1 MPTRIG
7 MISFAHMH
15 AASYAACVQANP
27 DAVLVGISDDDAER
41 GKQMAEA
48 YECEYFGSDET
59 LVEADID
66 AVIICTENALHRDAT
81 LLAAEAGR
89 HVMCEKPISISV
101 VDAQAMI
108 EACDHAGVGLMTAF
122 PCRYGPAYIEARR
135 LVAEG
140 QIGEILA
147 MKGTNRG
154 RNPGGWFVEPQLSGG
169 GATID
174 HTVHITD
181 LMRDITGTEVAAV
194 YCEMDR
200 FFNPELKCDDA
211 GLITMDFTGGAFAT
225 LDCSW
230 SRPPHYPTWG
240 DATLA
245 LIGTEGNIWIDLFSE
260 KLHIYQNDAAS
271 YNWAGYG
278 ANIDY
283 GLVAAFCDAV
293 AAGHQMPVTGIDGL
307 KAMEVALAAYQSA
320 ALGEIVPLPL

>member
-1 MPTRIG
+1 MPVRIG

-15 AASYAACVQANP
+15 AASYAACVQSNP
-27 DAVLVGISDDDAER
+27 NALLTGISDDDSER

-48 YECEYFGSDET
+48 YECEYFGSVDA
-59 LVEADID
+59 LLEADID

-81 LLAAEAGR
+81 LRAAAAGK

-101 VDAQAMI
+101 EDAQAMI
-108 EACDHAGVGLMTAF
+108 NACADAGVGLMTAF

-135 LVAEG
+135 LVQQG
-140 QIGEILA
+140 QVGDILA

-154 RNPGGWFVEPQLSGG
+154 RNPGGWFVEPQFSGG

-181 LMRDITGTEVAAV
+181 LMRDITGDEVASV

-200 FFNPELKCDDA
+200 FFNPQLRCDDA
-211 GLITMDFTGGAFAT
+211 GLITMDFTGGAIAT

-245 LIGTEGNIWIDLFSE
+245 VVGTEGNLWIDLFSE
-260 KLHIYQNDAAS
+260 KLHVYQNDAS
-271 YNWAGYG
+271 GYSWAGYG
-278 ANIDY
+278 ANLDD
-283 GLVAAFCDAV
+283 GLVDAFCDAV
-293 AAGHQMPVTGIDGL
+293 ATGAPMPITGRDGL

-320 ALGEIVPLPL
+320 ALGEAVTLPL

>member
-1 MPTRIG
+1 MPVRIG

-15 AASYAACVQANP
+15 AASYAACVQSNP
-27 DAVLVGISDDDAER
+27 NALLTGISDDDTER

-48 YECEYFGSDET
+48 YECEYFGSEEA
-59 LVEADID
+59 LLGADID

-81 LLAAEAGR
+81 LRAAAAGK
-89 HVMCEKPISISV
+89 HVMCEKPISVSV
-101 VDAQAMI
+101 DDAQAMI
-108 EACDHAGVGLMTAF
+108 AACADAGVGLMTAF

-135 LVAEG
+135 LVTQG
-140 QIGEILA
+140 HVGDILA

-154 RNPGGWFVEPQLSGG
+154 RNPGGWFVEPHLSGG

-181 LMRDITGTEVAAV
+181 LMRDITGDEVAAV

-200 FFNPELKCDDA
+200 FFNPQLKCDDA
-211 GLITMDFTGGAFAT
+211 GLITMDFTGGAIAT

-245 LIGTEGNIWIDLFSE
+245 VVGTEGNLWIDLFSE
-260 KLHIYQNDAAS
+260 KLHVYQNDASS

-278 ANIDY
+278 ANLDY
-283 GLVAAFCDAV
+283 GLVGAFCDAV
-293 AAGHQMPVTGIDGL
+293 AADAPMPITGHDGL
-307 KAMEVALAAYQSA
+307 RALEVALAAYQSA
-320 ALGEIVPLPL
+320 ALGEVVTLPL